1 MIVEVRQEHIDEG
14 KQGCPCYCA
23 VSLAVKEALRHKYK
37 FSDSEGL
44 AYDDGKL
51 EVLLDESWVETAIQ
65 GAGAEISIYTKV
77 FNTAT
82 KKIDVV
88 EDFIAIEDEYP
99 INSIN
104 KIVIEDWIENFDI
117 GKKYVEPI
125 SFKVE
130 SIHRMNNKQRKE

>member
-1 MIVEVRQEHIDEG
+1 MIVEVKQEHIDECV
-14 KQGCPCYCA
+14 QGCPCYCA

-37 FSDSEGL
+37 FSDSQGL

-65 GAGAEISIYTKV
+65 GMGAEISIYTKV

-88 EDFIAIEDEYP
+88 EDFLEIEDGKWNTYDVE
-99 INSIN
+99 SW
-104 KIVIEDWIENFDI
+104 IEDFDTFDDS
-117 GKKYVEPI
+117 KPI
-125 SFKVE
+125 SFAIE
-130 SIHRMNNKQRKE
+130 SINRMNN